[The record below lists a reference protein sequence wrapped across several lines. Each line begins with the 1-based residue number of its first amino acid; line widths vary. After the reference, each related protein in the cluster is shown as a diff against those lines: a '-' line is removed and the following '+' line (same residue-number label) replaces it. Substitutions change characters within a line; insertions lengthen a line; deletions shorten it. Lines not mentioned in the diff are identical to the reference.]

1 MAECLRC
8 GCAMKDDT
16 AQQRAKRGRDLWG
29 CRECQAGKQTTVQ
42 TTYGLC
48 VPHQGELD
56 DANRPLTR
64 LGKLYRPG
72 VRLCGYSDCI
82 NLDHI
87 EGLIT
92 AGVTKQ
98 CSRCAEVKPLE
109 AYGID
114 RKKRDGLNCEC
125 RICRVGRG

>member
-87 EGLIT
+87 ESVIT
-92 AGVTKQ
+92 DAVTKE
-98 CSRCAEVKPLE
+98 CSRCGQAKALE
-109 AYGID
+109 AYGVD

-125 RICRVGRG
+125 RICRVGKG